1 MFEKDKKTLTC
12 MLLIMMLVSIPEIK
26 DLFWCIKFLEYTPNL
41 TTNKRE
47 YV

>member
-26 DLFWCIKFLEYTPNL
+26 DLFDVLNF
-41 TTNKRE
+41 
-47 YV
+47 